1 MIKVSQI
8 KMYTDDR
15 SHRVVAYITDIS
27 ACYSLLFIYILW
39 EKVCFVK
46 KKNSKLFNKFKN
58 IINVG
63 ERKFILEMLDSLI

>member
-1 MIKVSQI
+1 
-8 KMYTDDR
+8 MYTDDR
-15 SHRVVAYITDIS
+15 SHRVVAYTTDIS